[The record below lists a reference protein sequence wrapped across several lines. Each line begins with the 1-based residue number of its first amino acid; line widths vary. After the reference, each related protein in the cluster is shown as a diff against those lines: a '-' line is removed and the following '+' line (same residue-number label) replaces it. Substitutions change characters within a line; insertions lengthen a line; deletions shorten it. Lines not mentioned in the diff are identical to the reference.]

1 MSLFG
6 SYNHVV
12 IMGNMTRDPEIRTI
26 PSGKRVAN
34 ITVAVNE
41 SVKRGDRWED
51 EATFVEVTVW
61 EKTAEL
67 VERFGGKG
75 KPILIEGRLRQEK
88 WQDKA
93 TGENRSKMVVV
104 ASGVTF
110 MSGDGARGGGGGG
123 GGNYDRQQSGG
134 GRGASGGGAGGGG
147 GYQGGSRG
155 GSRGAPPA
163 GGRGAPTGGTPY
175 AQDLDGDPNAYAPL
189 SGGDY
194 EGGYQGGGDFGGEDD
209 TPF

>member
-6 SYNHVV
+6 SYCHVV
-12 IMGNMTRDPEIRTI
+12 LMGNMTRDVEIRTL
-26 PSGKRVAN
+26 PSGKRVAD

-41 SVKRGDRWED
+41 RIQRGDKWED
-51 EATFVEVTVW
+51 DTTFVDVTVW

-75 KPILIEGRLRQEK
+75 KPILVEGRLRMDK

-93 TGENRSKMVVV
+93 TGENRSKLKVI

-110 MSGDGARGGGGGG
+110 MSGDGKGGGGGG
-123 GGNYDRQQSGG
+123 GSQRSEYQGGG
-134 GRGASGGGAGGGG
+134 GRGNAPRGGGYGGGG
-147 GYQGGSRG
+147 NRG
-155 GSRGAPPA
+155 

-175 AQDLDGDPNAYAPL
+175 AQDLEGGEDPGAYAPL

-194 EGGYQGGGDFGGEDD
+194 EGGYSGRSQDDD